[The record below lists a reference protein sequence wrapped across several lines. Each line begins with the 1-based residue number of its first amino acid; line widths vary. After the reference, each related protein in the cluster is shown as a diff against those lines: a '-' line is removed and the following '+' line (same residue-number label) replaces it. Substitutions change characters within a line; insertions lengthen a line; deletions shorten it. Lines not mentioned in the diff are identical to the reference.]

1 MLRQATYGDI
11 TQSATVEQLKD
22 LLAIHSNSI
31 PEVIKALMERARS
44 AGGRTFQPPAFFE
57 R

>member
-22 LLAIHSNSI
+22 LLATHSNSI
-31 PEVIKALMERARS
+31 PEVIKALMVLNYNRS
-44 AGGRTFQPPAFFE
+44 LE
-57 R
+57 EIIC